1 MRQIKFRGK
10 RIENDEW
17 VYGALLTSDWNIDGY
32 AVCAIVRSF
41 AYDYNVSTFHVH
53 PETVG
58 QFTGLKDKNGKEIY
72 EGDKIRGF
80 DSINKYTDPAL
91 TDREPTYTD
100 SKYVEFINGSFCL
113 SSNKYP
119 NGGCGVLGSYK
130 PNKSEFMELIGNIHQ

>member
-58 QFTGLKDKNGKEIY
+58 QFTGLKDKNGVKIF
-72 EGDKIRGF
+72 EGDIYHQG
-80 DSINKYTDPAL
+80 DTNIKYA
-91 TDREPTYTD
+91 
-100 SKYVEFINGSFCL
+100 VEFHEGAFVGRQLN
-113 SSNKYP
+113 
-119 NGGCGVLGSYK
+119 
-130 PNKSEFMELIGNIHQ
+130 NKSKAGLAYWRDRIEVIGNIHQ